1 LKKKF
6 AIVGKI
12 VYFILMTI
20 KKTFSDLEFNAHA
33 NHPNGVQAKLDLG
46 NNTEISVV
54 SMLTRESEFGGLY
67 GDVSKGTYE
76 VAVFQGDNMIPLSAW
91 DDVIGW
97 RTEDEI
103 TELMSKLQN
112 GQDDTQ
118 AFIDE
123 LYLAKSKNRAELGLD

>member
-1 LKKKF
+1 
-6 AIVGKI
+6 
-12 VYFILMTI
+12 MTI
-20 KKTFSDLEFNAHA
+20 KKTFSDLIFNAHA
-33 NHPNGVQAKLDLG
+33 NTPNGVQAKLDLG

-54 SMLTRESEFGGLY
+54 SMTKREGSFGGLY
-67 GDVSKGTYE
+67 GDVSKGIYE

>member
-1 LKKKF
+1 MKKKF

-20 KKTFSDLEFNAHA
+20 KKTFSDLIFNAHA
-33 NHPNGVQAKLDLG
+33 NTPNGVQAKLDLG

-54 SMLTRESEFGGLY
+54 SMTKREGSFGGLY